1 MDNFAE
7 QLVKKQYT
15 GSDRVKTIM
24 ILVIGGLVTL
34 FFVVTSF
41 LSLGSGLFAFVGM
54 ILAVGAALV
63 TFKTFR
69 NTQIEYEY
77 AYTNGELDI
86 DKIIAQRKRSEMISV
101 EVRKFTDFGRYTA
114 ETPEESD
121 DTTVIMAT
129 DNIASHEYYAD
140 FTHEDHGLVRLVFS
154 PNEKML
160 ENIAKG
166 LPGALRKKLNS
177 QNTTEDR
184 SGSD

>member
-1 MDNFAE
+1 MDNFSE

-15 GSDRVKTIM
+15 GSDRIKTILT
-24 ILVIGGLVTL
+24 IVIGGLIAL
-34 FFVVTSF
+34 FFVVTSL

-63 TFKTFR
+63 TFKMYR
-69 NTQIEYEY
+69 DTQIEYEY

-101 EVRKFTDFGRYTA
+101 EVRKFTDFGRYNA
-114 ETPEESD
+114 ETPEESAE
-121 DTTVIMAT
+121 TTVIMAS

-140 FTHEDHGLVRLVFS
+140 FPHEDYGSVRLVFS
-154 PNEKML
+154 PDERML
-160 ENIAKG
+160 ENIIKG
-166 LPGALRKKLNS
+166 LAGPLRKKLNS
-177 QNTTEDR
+177 QNTQEDR